1 MFQDQTQELKVGVS
15 LSVSQYIVAAAC
27 LIIK

>member
-1 MFQDQTQELKVGVS
+1 MFQDQTQDLKVGVS
-15 LSVSQYIVAAAC
+15 LSVSQYIVAVC